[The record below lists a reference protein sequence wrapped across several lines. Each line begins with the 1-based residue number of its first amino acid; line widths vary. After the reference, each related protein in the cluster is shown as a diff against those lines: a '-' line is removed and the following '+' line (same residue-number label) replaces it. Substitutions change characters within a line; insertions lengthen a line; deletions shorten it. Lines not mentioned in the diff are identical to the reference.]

1 MGAVRIKLVHLWDK
15 ICCFTPPMVIIKQ
28 QLCLMRWAVYKKQI
42 RQCKDLAK
50 SPSIEPK
57 VLVLMDFGIGNAVE
71 ATPLVQAIRMVWPKA
86 KITIRPPLGGLF
98 DNWRIVDHIADSPQ
112 ALKGNSFTHTFVTWG
127 GSIARNKGYCHLGQ
141 IHHTEE
147 GMNLRCTKPER
158 EYNMDMLK
166 RLGYEGPTP
175 PLYVSMRRPNSDIP
189 SGRPR
194 ICLVPGRAAAHK
206 FRHRQWPYFDQLGC
220 SLLQQHHGAI
230 ICIIGTK
237 NDQIPEALVA
247 SQGVVDLRSKLTL
260 KETAWVL
267 QEADLVIG
275 NDCGPMH
282 IANAV
287 ETPSIIIFGPTFEI
301 KNGPVNKGIPLRHK
315 VPCAPCQYDRRLLTC
330 KNPICMNELKPH
342 IVLKQVTEI
351 LETNKYKL
359 KPRFPI

>member
-1 MGAVRIKLVHLWDK
+1 MGAIRIKLVHLWDE
-15 ICCFTPPMVIIKQ
+15 IVCFAPLMATIKQ

-71 ATPLVQAIRMVWPKA
+71 ATPLVQAIRMAWPKA
-86 KITIRPPLGGLF
+86 KITIRPPVGDLF

-147 GMNLRCTKPER
+147 GLNLLCTKPER
-158 EYNMDMLK
+158 EYNMDMLR

-175 PLYVSMRRPNSDIP
+175 PQYVSIQKPKKAIP
-189 SGRPR
+189 SSPLR
-194 ICLVPGRAAAHK
+194 ICLVPGSK
-206 FRHRQWPYFDQLGC
+206 GKHRRWPYFDQLGQA
-220 SLLQQHHGAI
+220 LLREHPGAQ
-230 ICIIGTK
+230 ICVIGTK
-237 NDQIPEALVA
+237 DDHIPEGLFT
-247 SQGVVDLRSKLTL
+247 SSRVVDLRGQLTL
-260 KETAWVL
+260 SETAWVL
-267 QEADLVIG
+267 NHSGLAIG

-282 IANAV
+282 IAYTV
-287 ETPSIIIFGPTFEI
+287 QTRSIVIFGPTCDV
-301 KNGPVNKGIPLRHK
+301 KSGPLYKSVVVRHN
-315 VPCAPCQYDRRLLTC
+315 VPCAPCIYSRRLLTC

-351 LETNKYKL
+351 LEANKYKL